1 MDVTLLE
8 VNEPSQSKES
18 TVTAQLD
25 WTWVKLS
32 RQALQL
38 GLGRVRSFVVSTYS
52 CTVTMHTSRGSSHS
66 LMSEGSL
73 EWNVFHKKPVELIYS
88 SRILFI
94 YLFSSSFVL
103 KWGMASAII
112 PLTESDWL
120 EELLFVIWRV
130 SHEQVAS
137 CAAITSPLNVPL
149 VLEATLRSLNQLHF
163 CCKYRRLLPNF
174 PAFFATNTGTKHV
187 LAEGYAM
194 DDLPIF
200 WPWVESDEWRGGPSH
215 FVRPCNFWVVEGW
228 KKMKDSSMIQC
239 VQWECYVSFGLRGP
253 TSTYLDKNRTDWVKS
268 QNLLLQRG
276 KKKKNLEKTK
286 WNSKNKHMLLKAK
299 EIDLK

>member
-1 MDVTLLE
+1 
-8 VNEPSQSKES
+8 
-18 TVTAQLD
+18 
-25 WTWVKLS
+25 
-32 RQALQL
+32 
-38 GLGRVRSFVVSTYS
+38 
-52 CTVTMHTSRGSSHS
+52 MHTSRGSSHS
-66 LMSEGSL
+66 LMSEGIL

-137 CAAITSPLNVPL
+137 CAAIASPLNVPL

-228 KKMKDSSMIQC
+228 KKWKIRAWYSVFNGSVTSRLDWGVLLVRTLIRTALIESSHRIYYFKG
-239 VQWECYVSFGLRGP
+239 E
-253 TSTYLDKNRTDWVKS
+253 
-268 QNLLLQRG
+268 
-276 KKKKNLEKTK
+276 KKKKILKKQNEIVKT
-286 WNSKNKHMLLKAK
+286 N
-299 EIDLK
+299 ICC